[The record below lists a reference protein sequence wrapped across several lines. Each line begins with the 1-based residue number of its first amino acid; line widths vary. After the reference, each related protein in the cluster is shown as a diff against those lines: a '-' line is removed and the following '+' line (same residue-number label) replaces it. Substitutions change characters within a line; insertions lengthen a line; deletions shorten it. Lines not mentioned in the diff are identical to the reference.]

1 MSNNVR
7 VEDRLEGSINFYS
20 WKIRITTIL
29 EELELET
36 FIEKDM
42 LIPEDEIE
50 KETWKRRN
58 NKAKKIIVDSVKDHI
73 LPSIENL
80 KKAFEIFTTIKNA
93 FEINNSSRLIT
104 LKNQLMNIKMNKGE
118 TISSYFGRISEIRNH
133 LNSIGNK
140 VEDQELSILTLRG
153 LPISWDAFIQ
163 VVSRPSI
170 PSFDQLKN
178 DCISE
183 ESRLISRGIVHTQ
196 EEENHALVS
205 TQNHQEK
212 KRKFKGKK
220 NDYKKK
226 NNKSKDMISPKYN
239 VINVRNLDIFIA
251 NVQKGRE
258 S

>member
-29 EELELET
+29 EELELEN

-42 LIPEDEIE
+42 PIPEDEIE
-50 KETWKRRN
+50 KATWKRRN
-58 NKAKKIIVDSVKDHI
+58 NKAKKIIVDSVKEHI

-196 EEENHALVS
+196 EEENQALVS

-212 KRKFKGKK
+212 KRKEK
-220 NDYKKK
+220 
-226 NNKSKDMISPKYN
+226 
-239 VINVRNLDIFIA
+239 
-251 NVQKGRE
+251 
-258 S
+258 